1 MIFGLFLIILVIFA
15 HTMSSISST
24 CQALFY
30 FSHFTHMN
38 CFRLKRQ
45 FCYSLSLLPL
55 LNLLILLYDFR
66 IGPAG
71 LRVSSAILF
80 TKEQRKETFKSRKKF
95 NEFSKLSTKS
105 CMSRTMNNLKESFT
119 FMKTTTNKTTRI
131 CVTLYVV

>member
-1 MIFGLFLIILVIFA
+1 MYDIRSFPNYFGYLCSYYVFNQC
-15 HTMSSISST
+15 ST

-38 CFRLKRQ
+38 CFRLKH
-45 FCYSLSLLPL
+45 LLPL
-55 LNLLILLYDFR
+55 LNFLILLYDFR